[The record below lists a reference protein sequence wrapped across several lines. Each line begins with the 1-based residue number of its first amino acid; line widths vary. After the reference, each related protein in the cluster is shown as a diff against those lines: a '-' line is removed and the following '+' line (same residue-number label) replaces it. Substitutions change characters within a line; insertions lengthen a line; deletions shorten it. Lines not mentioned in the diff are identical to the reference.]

1 MALRIAQPAALDAP
15 SDARPQI
22 PRRRDLS
29 RKLCELGV
37 E

>member
-1 MALRIAQPAALDAP
+1 MTRRIAQPAALHAA